1 MAKQRLEALREC
13 VHDVSPEQQM
23 LLAEALE
30 QLSALESGQEVDTSA
45 AEENRQRSE
54 ELVELLQRERRMLR
68 AVMENT
74 HVHLAYLDP
83 QFNFVRVNSAYAR
96 GAGYAREELIG
107 RNHFD
112 LFPHPENRAIFERV
126 RDTGEPVTFHA
137 RPFVYPE
144 RPELGT
150 TYWDWT
156 LVPVKG
162 EGGRVQGL
170 VFSLLDVTE
179 RERTREMLRQYA
191 DRLQV
196 LHEVDQAILVAQTV
210 EEIADATLRYVP
222 QLIPCQRASVV
233 VFDLDADEMTVLA
246 AYPDGETRVGKGW
259 RGPLERDWVDRA
271 LGQGR
276 ACAVE
281 DVLALQPTSPLV
293 EALQAEGVRAYVS
306 VLLVAQGEPV
316 GFLNL
321 GMDTPGGLTP
331 EQMEIACELADQLAV
346 GIQQARLHERVRD
359 HADELEK
366 QVARRTAM
374 LRARGARLRAIFE
387 NTVVGIG
394 LVNGEGRVLESNPAL
409 QEMLGYDAEEL
420 RGMHFTEFTHPDDV
434 MAEEDLFEELTMG
447 ERGSYRVEKRYV
459 RKDGGIVWADLSVS
473 IVRGAKGEPRFAIGM
488 VGDITQ
494 RKQAQAAL
502 VQAEKM
508 AITGRLA
515 ASLAHEIN
523 NPLQSV
529 IGCLGLAQETLA
541 EGGDAGH
548 YLQIALEELRRA
560 AGIVVRL
567 RDLHRRS
574 KPEEREPTDVNELL
588 EQVLVLSRKKCEDRG
603 IEVVWEAGRDM
614 PSLMLVPDRMRQ
626 VFLNLVLNAIDAMPE
641 GGRLQVST
649 SRSGQPSGI
658 YVTFTDTGVGISS
671 DILSQIFDP
680 FYTTKPDGLGV
691 GLYVSQRI
699 VEEHGGRIEVESQ
712 VGEGATFMV
721 WLPDDGLASE
731 ISEAP

>member
-1 MAKQRLEALREC
+1 
-13 VHDVSPEQQM
+13 
-23 LLAEALE
+23 
-30 QLSALESGQEVDTSA
+30 
-45 AEENRQRSE
+45 
-54 ELVELLQRERRMLR
+54 
-68 AVMENT
+68 
-74 HVHLAYLDP
+74 
-83 QFNFVRVNSAYAR
+83 
-96 GAGYAREELIG
+96 
-107 RNHFD
+107 
-112 LFPHPENRAIFERV
+112 
-126 RDTGEPVTFHA
+126 
-137 RPFVYPE
+137 
-144 RPELGT
+144 
-150 TYWDWT
+150 
-156 LVPVKG
+156 
-162 EGGRVQGL
+162 
-170 VFSLLDVTE
+170 
-179 RERTREMLRQYA
+179 
-191 DRLQV
+191 
-196 LHEVDQAILVAQTV
+196 
-210 EEIADATLRYVP
+210 
-222 QLIPCQRASVV
+222 V